1 MRYDIISADGHIDL
15 RYLPPGTFTSR
26 VPAST
31 SRFSS
36 TTPCS
41 TSRTHSTRRCA
52 TASPCS
58 PSSWAAERVA
68 IYQIVSWRDI
78 PATIEARDAAGVV
91 TLPLSERFQALIDA
105 AAMQLGL
112 AGSDAYL
119 EHWQRTD
126 GGERPGTAR
135 EVGEAVVA
143 ELEARFTEFIG
154 RAFRPA

>member
-1 MRYDIISADGHIDL
+1 MPIDRTWRYEIISADGHIDL

-105 AAMQLGL
+105 A
-112 AGSDAYL
+112 
-119 EHWQRTD
+119 
-126 GGERPGTAR
+126 ERPGPAR

-143 ELEARFTEFIG
+143 EPEARFTEFIG